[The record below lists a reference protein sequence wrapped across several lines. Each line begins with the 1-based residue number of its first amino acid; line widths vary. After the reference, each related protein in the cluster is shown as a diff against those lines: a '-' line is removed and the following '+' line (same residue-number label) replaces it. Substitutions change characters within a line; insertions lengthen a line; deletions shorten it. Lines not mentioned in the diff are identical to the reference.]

1 MIRAAEIPF
10 YGWVRFAKLQSKD
23 YNISRFNLC
32 LRWQA
37 DISLLRGKTRNVRTR
52 YLMPLAFA
60 AIATT
65 TLPDR
70 YTSGGDSERI
80 PGEVAERGWGNQ

>member
-10 YGWVRFAKLQSKD
+10 YGWVRFAKIQSKAYYISKFNLRLQSE
-23 YNISRFNLC
+23 
-32 LRWQA
+32 QA
-37 DISLLRGKTRNVRTR
+37 DISLLRGQTRNARTR

-60 AIATT
+60 AIATS

-70 YTSGGDSERI
+70 YTYRRCQRTD
-80 PGEVAERGWGNQ
+80 PWRGRRAQVG